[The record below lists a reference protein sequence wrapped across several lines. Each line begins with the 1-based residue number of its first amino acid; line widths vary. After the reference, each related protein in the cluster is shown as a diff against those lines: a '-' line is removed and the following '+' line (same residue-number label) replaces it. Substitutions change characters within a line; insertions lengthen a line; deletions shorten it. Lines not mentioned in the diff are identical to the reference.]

1 MSDVVISEFIN
12 ESALERLRSEFDVH
26 YDETLVDRRDELVER
41 AASARAL
48 IVRNRTRVD
57 DSLLSACPGLRAIG
71 RLGVGLDN
79 IDMDACRT
87 RGVPVF
93 PATGANVVSVAEYVI
108 TGALLMLRGAYH
120 ASDEVLAGRWSR
132 QRYTG
137 REIADKTIGIVGFG
151 AIGRAV
157 ADRAGALGMIVLAC
171 DAYVPNDDPAWQRH
185 GAERRELDRLL
196 AGSDVVTLHV
206 PLTRETR
213 HLVDARAI
221 AAMKPGAVLINSAR
235 GGVVDEHALAAALRE
250 GRLGGAMLDVFETE
264 PLPADSHL
272 ANVPRLHL
280 TPHIAGLT
288 VEANERVGGMVA
300 ARVAEV
306 LRGTS

>member
-1 MSDVVISEFIN
+1 MSDIVITEFIN
-12 ESALERLRSEFDVH
+12 ESALESLRREFDVH

-41 AASARAL
+41 AAAARAL
-48 IVRNRTRVD
+48 VVRNRTRVD
-57 DSLLSACPGLRAIG
+57 AALLAACPALLAVG

-79 IDMDACRT
+79 IDMEACRA
-87 RGVPVF
+87 RGVTVF
-93 PATGANVVSVAEYVI
+93 PATGANVISVAEYVV

-120 ASDEVLAGRWSR
+120 ASEEVLAGRWSR

-137 REIADKTIGIVGFG
+137 LEAAGKTIGIVGFG

-157 ADRAGALGMIVLAC
+157 ADRAGALGMVVLAC
-171 DAYVPNDDPAWQRH
+171 DAFVPADDPVWQRH
-185 GAERRELDRLL
+185 GAARRELDQLL
-196 AGSDVVTLHV
+196 AESDVVTLHV
-206 PLTRETR
+206 PLDDETR
-213 HLVDARAI
+213 HLLDAQAI
-221 AAMKPGAVLINSAR
+221 ARMKPGALVINSAR

-250 GRLGGAMLDVFETE
+250 GRLGGAMLDVFEIE
-264 PLPADSHL
+264 PLPASSHL
-272 ANVPRLHL
+272 VGVPRLHL

-306 LRGTS
+306 LRGAS